1 MNICFFSYL
10 FHYLCNKYHFFKNIY
25 KLHYTFCY
33 NRRFA
38 SFCIKTIDFFEFYD
52 YNYEYKKEKKL
63 FEASFFPLLPVIM

>member
-1 MNICFFSYL
+1 MNICFFLIY
-10 FHYLCNKYHFFKNIY
+10 FIIYVINIIFS
-25 KLHYTFCY
+25 KIYTNCIIHSCY

-52 YNYEYKKEKKL
+52 YNYEYKKRKT